1 MIRRSPYTLCSN
13 KTHGAAAGCYAA
25 ITIMYQL
32 GTVHNGLRSIMKD
45 NSALPKVQHIL
56 GLSKKISGWTNTYK
70 ARFSFGSNQIILEP
84 FDIHT
89 KVCLTF
95 SRLAEV
101 FHTYRKLASITRS

>member
-25 ITIMYQL
+25 ITIIYQL

-56 GLSKKISGWTNTYK
+56 GLSKKIQAGPTLIKQDSVLDQTKLFWNRL
-70 ARFSFGSNQIILEP
+70 A

-89 KVCLTF
+89 NVCFTF
-95 SRLAEV
+95 SRV
-101 FHTYRKLASITRS
+101 KVS